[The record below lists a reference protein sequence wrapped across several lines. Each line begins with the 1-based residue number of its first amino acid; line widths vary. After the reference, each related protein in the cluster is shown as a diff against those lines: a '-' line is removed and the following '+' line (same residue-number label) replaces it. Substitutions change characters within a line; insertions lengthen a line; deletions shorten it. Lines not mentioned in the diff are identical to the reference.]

1 MYAWEIP
8 FMKRVEALRKQEIKE
23 LRKSAL
29 LQSVSTTVSPSITI
43 VAGFATFITMTLAG
57 VELATSEAFTI
68 LSIFDAMQFS
78 VGTLP
83 WSLKLI
89 TEAMVGLKR
98 LQQLLELKDFV
109 HPGGKNTKSSSSKTI
124 DIVGATLAWE
134 VDENT
139 SKKLGESP
147 DRSFVSCLFD
157 LNLSVGR
164 GELVGVAGAVGS
176 GKTSSVSAIMGEM
189 KLKEGRVGINGSLA
203 LVSQQAW
210 IFNATLR
217 ENILLGSPMKVAW
230 YHQVIEACALTSDLK
245 QRRHD

>member
-1 MYAWEIP
+1 
-8 FMKRVEALRKQEIKE
+8 MKRVEALRKQEIKE

-29 LQSVSTTVSPSITI
+29 LQSVSTTVSP
-43 VAGFATFITMTLAG
+43 FITMTLAG

-68 LSIFDAMQFS
+68 LSIFNAMQFS

-134 VDENT
+134 VEENR
-139 SKKLGESP
+139 SKKLDESN
-147 DRSFVSCLFD
+147 DRSFVNCLFD

-164 GELVGVAGAVGS
+164 G
-176 GKTSSVSAIMGEM
+176 
-189 KLKEGRVGINGSLA
+189 
-203 LVSQQAW
+203 
-210 IFNATLR
+210 
-217 ENILLGSPMKVAW
+217 
-230 YHQVIEACALTSDLK
+230 
-245 QRRHD
+245 